1 MTLNKKKPEQ
11 AKRQQT
17 PLVAGIKLPDTK
29 LAFDPA
35 VSVGK
40 LKIGED
46 AGVVAATRRYDEVAD
61 EALEASIRKFGFIEP
76 IVAARDGRILHGVH
90 RYLVATRLQQKTV
103 PVMWVDSWDHDDAE
117 TQFYN
122 VYANKLNDW
131 SSWIAENV
139 DEVLRNVD
147 GGVKKK
153 VMEGDDSTFVV
164 VPEETGEYRE
174 MASKLGMFIDV
185 IPKKL
190 CASSATLLTLAKL
203 RIKSLGRRYQYN
215 DEQLL
220 YIETLRDAVD
230 YHRRKVVEEEGL
242 NSAGNLPQKLKQ
254 ESTWDAKTM
263 ADGRIV
269 ARIVFLHSVGLPN
282 EEISKIVGVPVSN
295 KALRERAKA
304 QGMDSFVEIP
314 TVENALWRSAKRS
327 FSPEDTYGWWITQ
340 MLETRADM
348 LADADVAAVLKELEQ
363 YREPWTGDAI
373 DDGPM
378 PPVTRLDLSDPKAV
392 ELRGKAVDLILD
404 RTADVLDD
412 NGEKVVDEA
421 MAEDW
426 VDWPEALRFYA
437 QECFQHALD
446 EDARKHPVKKGRK
459 SPMDVTT
466 TRQPTDKLCGKKEWQ
481 EMVWLDL
488 LNSEPAK
495 YDAMS
500 EDEAAEAEKES
511 YEASSVEYDQT
522 TVPEFNNKLMTLRE
536 KYSAGPLTGLFAI
549 LQGPEHDGDLST
561 DPDKC
566 KGGKTKAANK

>member
-1 MTLNKKKPEQ
+1 MALNKRKPEQ
-11 AKRQQT
+11 AKHQQT
-17 PLVAGIKLPDTK
+17 PLVSGIKLPETK
-29 LAFDPA
+29 LEFDPE
-35 VSVGK
+35 VPVGR
-40 LKIGED
+40 LRIGED

-90 RYLVATRLQQKTV
+90 RYQVAIKLQQKTV
-103 PVMWVDSWDHDDAE
+103 PVTWVDSWDHDDAE

-139 DEVLRNVD
+139 DEVLRSVD
-147 GGVKKK
+147 GGVGKK

-164 VPEETGEYRE
+164 VPDERGEYRE

-190 CASSATLLTLAKL
+190 CASSATLLTLAQL

-230 YHRRKVVEEEGL
+230 YHRRKVVEEGL
-242 NSAGNLPQKLKQ
+242 NSAGNLKQKLSQ

-263 ADGRIV
+263 DDGRTV
-269 ARIVFLHSVGLPN
+269 ARVVFLHSVGIPN

-304 QGMDSFVEIP
+304 QGMDSFVEVP

-340 MLETRADM
+340 LLENRADM
-348 LADADVAAVLKELEQ
+348 LADAEVSAVLEELKQ
-363 YREPWTGDAI
+363 YRKPWTGAATA
-373 DDGPM
+373 DGPM
-378 PPVTRLDLSDPKAV
+378 HPETRLDLTDEKALALRDKAV
-392 ELRGKAVDLILD
+392 SLILSK
-404 RTADVLDD
+404 TAGILDG
-412 NGEKVVDEA
+412 NGKPVVDKG

-426 VDWPEALRFYA
+426 VEWPETLRFYA

-488 LNSEPAK
+488 LHFGSAK

-500 EDEAAEAEKES
+500 DDELAAAEKAS
-511 YEASSVEYDQT
+511 YEESSVEYDQS
-522 TVPEFNNKLMTLRE
+522 TVPEFNNKLMALRE
-536 KYSAGPLTGLFAI
+536 KYSEGPLHGIFAM
-549 LQGPEHDGDLST
+549 LQGPKRDGDLDG
-561 DPDKC
+561 DPDKTA
-566 KGGKTKAANK
+566 KTEASGE